1 MVRAIRGATTVD
13 SNTEEEIVKHTSDL
27 LLEIAKKNNLKEED
41 IISIFFTATKDINA
55 AFPAIAAR
63 RIGWTS
69 TPLMCGEEI
78 DVPGSLKKCIRVLV
92 HAETSLTKDEIKHVY
107 LRDAVSLRPDLTERK
122 KINIAIDG
130 PAGAGKS
137 TIAKMLSKLLKVIY
151 LDTGAMYRAVAL
163 KAIRNGINTKSEY
176 DVEQMVK
183 DINIEIK
190 YINNEQRVYLD
201 GEDVSTQIR
210 TPEVSV
216 GASDVAV
223 FPAVR
228 IKMVEIQRQIAMQN
242 DVVMDGR
249 DIGTFV
255 LPDAPFKFFLTASPQ
270 ERARRRYN
278 EMLEK
283 GQVCKSYEEILE
295 EILYRDKNDSQRAFA
310 PLAKAKDAIEIDST
324 DMLPEEV
331 AQKMMSYINEK
342 I

>member
-1 MVRAIRGATTVD
+1 M
-13 SNTEEEIVKHTSDL
+13 
-27 LLEIAKKNNLKEED
+27 
-41 IISIFFTATKDINA
+41 
-55 AFPAIAAR
+55 
-63 RIGWTS
+63 
-69 TPLMCGEEI
+69 
-78 DVPGSLKKCIRVLV
+78 
-92 HAETSLTKDEIKHVY
+92 
-107 LRDAVSLRPDLTERK
+107 K

-137 TIAKMLSKLLKVIY
+137 TIAKILSKQLNVIY

-163 KAIRNGINTKSEY
+163 KAIRKGIDTKSAY
-176 DVEQMVK
+176 DIEQLVR

-190 YINNEQRVYLD
+190 YVNNEQRVYLD
-201 GEDVSTQIR
+201 GEDVSSQIR

-228 IKMVEIQRQIAMQN
+228 LKMVEIQRQIALQN

-255 LPDAPFKFFLTASPQ
+255 LPDAHFKFFLTASPQ

-283 GQVCKSYEEILE
+283 GKVIKSYDEVLE

-310 PLAKAKDAIEIDST
+310 PLAKAQDAIEIDST
-324 DMLPEEV
+324 NMQPEEV
-331 AQKMMSYINEK
+331 AQKMMSYITQRK

>member
-1 MVRAIRGATTVD
+1 MR
-13 SNTEEEIVKHTSDL
+13 
-27 LLEIAKKNNLKEED
+27 
-41 IISIFFTATKDINA
+41 
-55 AFPAIAAR
+55 
-63 RIGWTS
+63 
-69 TPLMCGEEI
+69 
-78 DVPGSLKKCIRVLV
+78 
-92 HAETSLTKDEIKHVY
+92 
-107 LRDAVSLRPDLTERK
+107 

-163 KAIRNGINTKSEY
+163 KAIRNGIDTKSAY
-176 DVEQMVK
+176 DVEKMVK

-190 YINNEQRVYLD
+190 YVNNEQRVYLD
-201 GEDVSTQIR
+201 GEDVSAQIR
-210 TPEVSV
+210 TPEISV

-228 IKMVEIQRQIAMQN
+228 LKMVEIQRQIAMQN

-283 GQVCKSYEEILE
+283 GQARKSYEEVLE
-295 EILYRDKNDSQRAFA
+295 EILYRDKNDSRRAFA
-310 PLAKAKDAIEIDST
+310 PLAKAKDAIEIDSS
-324 DMLPEEV
+324 DMQPEEV
-331 AQKMMSYINEK
+331 VQKILTYITQR